1 MPSGPADYSSQT
13 NQPTE
18 ADRGQ
23 LFQLLKTA
31 SAAPQR
37 SSSDLLFKTGIHSNR
52 QTYRAAL
59 PLSGFHD
66 RLVIKKTWDPR
77 ASRRLH

>member
-37 SSSDLLFKTGIHSNR
+37 SSSDLLFKTGSPCWN
-52 QTYRAAL
+52 
-59 PLSGFHD
+59 P
-66 RLVIKKTWDPR
+66 
-77 ASRRLH
+77 

>member
-1 MPSGPADYSSQT
+1 MPSGPADYSSQKK

-37 SSSDLLFKTGIHSNR
+37 SSSDLLFKTGPPCWN
-52 QTYRAAL
+52 
-59 PLSGFHD
+59 P
-66 RLVIKKTWDPR
+66 
-77 ASRRLH
+77 